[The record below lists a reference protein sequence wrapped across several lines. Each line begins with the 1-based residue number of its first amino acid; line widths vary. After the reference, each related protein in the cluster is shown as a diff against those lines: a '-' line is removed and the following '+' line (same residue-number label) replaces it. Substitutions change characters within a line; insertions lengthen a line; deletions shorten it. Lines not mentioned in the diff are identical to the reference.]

1 MSLFKSSKKKK
12 KNDYVEP
19 WEKKDK
25 DKRFERKR
33 EEYPSYGENF
43 EPIEQIIPEEAYAY
57 DNPYS
62 VYYHKQPGVPVNPN
76 IGPSSNVPVVNA
88 NTVPSQVPANQANA
102 PVISAVPP
110 LNVGTTNIAPNNVV
124 YPNQVPGKQKKEP
137 FVYKP
142 RIMEKKLIILLIENT
157 AEMAKENDSI
167 IKLSEICKDTDWLY
181 IIHYGKD
188 IKTKKVEFNKF
199 FKKND
204 DINLEDLKCS
214 KDATE
219 DSCFMD
225 AISEVTKIVSD
236 LYGKIKEVN
245 KVTTKVTSIEII
257 GIGTCK
263 DNCSKTS
270 KDDGIKSFCK
280 MLNDTRIKSKYFC
293 LNESS
298 FFDAA
303 ETGFRSIGA
312 INRSYY

>member
-12 KNDYVEP
+12 KKEYLEP
-19 WEKKDK
+19 WEIEQK
-25 DKRFERKR
+25 KR
-33 EEYPSYGENF
+33 EQYASYGEEF
-43 EPIEQIIPEEAYAY
+43 EPIEQIIPEEAYSY

-76 IGPSSNVPVVNA
+76 VGPNSNAPVVND
-88 NTVPSQVPANQANA
+88 NKVPSQVPVNQANV
-102 PVISAVPP
+102 PVVSTVPP
-110 LNVGTTNIAPNNVV
+110 INGGKTYVVPNSAA
-124 YPNQVPGKQKKEP
+124 YPNKALDKTKKEP

-142 RIMEKKLIILLIENT
+142 KIMEKKLIILLIENT

-188 IKTKKVEFNKF
+188 VVTKKIEFNKL
-199 FKKND
+199 FKKKD

-214 KDATE
+214 EDAAE

-225 AISEVTKIVSD
+225 AISEATKIVSD

-303 ETGFRSIGA
+303 ETGFRSIGS
-312 INRSYY
+312 ISRSYY

>member
-12 KNDYVEP
+12 KNDYLEP
-19 WEKKDK
+19 WEKREKEK
-25 DKRFERKR
+25 KYEKKR
-33 EEYPSYGENF
+33 EQYASFGEEF

-62 VYYHKQPGVPVNPN
+62 QYYHKQPANGASYNFAPNNNVAVVNGNTVISQSPTN
-76 IGPSSNVPVVNA
+76 SANVPVA
-88 NTVPSQVPANQANA
+88 
-102 PVISAVPP
+102 SAVPP
-110 LNVGTTNIAPNNVV
+110 INGAATNVAPTKVV
-124 YPNQVPGKQKKEP
+124 YPNQAPDKSKKEP

-142 RIMEKKLIILLIENT
+142 RIMEKKAIILLIENT

-181 IIHYGKD
+181 IIHYGKEVVTQK
-188 IKTKKVEFNKF
+188 IEFDKL
-199 FKKND
+199 FKKKD
-204 DINLEDLKCS
+204 DINMEALKCS
-214 KDATE
+214 EDASE
-219 DSCFMD
+219 EVCFID
-225 AISEVTKIVSD
+225 AISEVTNIVSD
-236 LYGKIKEVN
+236 LYGKIKEIN